1 MYKPHV
7 QAVLDAVDNAC
18 LKQLVA
24 AKVDNTAMNVLNQ
37 LKVDNTAMNVL
48 NQFFEF
54 SLGFE
59 PFYALMPTRLAN
71 FVDTIHSDSKVRDFI
86 YNAADGVV
94 FKLKC
99 LKTDAADGYKELVEM
114 IAYAVMTTR
123 SVSHLSPEAFLSTV
137 DIPTKFRN
145 TENGLSALHAFLH
158 ANPIIIMFYVV
169 SQHITE
175 LKTFNEIYLKGK

>member
-7 QAVLDAVDNAC
+7 QAVLDAVDNIC

-24 AKVDNTAMNVLNQ
+24 AKVDSNSIDVLNE
-37 LKVDNTAMNVL
+37 
-48 NQFFEF
+48 FFGL

-99 LKTDAADGYKELVEM
+99 LKTETTDAYKELVEM
-114 IAYAVMTTR
+114 IAYAAMTTR
-123 SVSHLSPEAFLSTV
+123 SVNHLSPEAFLSTV

-145 TENGLSALHAFLH
+145 TENGLSTLHAFLH

-175 LKTFNEIYLKGK
+175 LKTFNEIYLKDK

>member
-24 AKVDNTAMNVLNQ
+24 A
-37 LKVDNTAMNVL
+37 KVDNTAMNVL

-99 LKTDAADGYKELVEM
+99 LKTDTADGYKELVEM

>member
-7 QAVLDAVDNAC
+7 QAVLDAVDNIC
-18 LKQLVA
+18 LKQLVT
-24 AKVDNTAMNVLNQ
+24 AKVDNTAMNVLNE
-37 LKVDNTAMNVL
+37 
-48 NQFFEF
+48 FFEL

-59 PFYALMPTRLAN
+59 PFYALMPTRLAH
-71 FVDTIHSDSKVRDFI
+71 FVDKIHSDSEIRDFI

-99 LKTDAADGYKELVEM
+99 LKADTPDGYKELIEM
-114 IAYAVMTTR
+114 VAYAITATR
-123 SVSHLSPEAFLSTV
+123 SVNHLSPEAFLSTV

-145 TENGLSALHAFLH
+145 TDNGLSTLHAFLH

-175 LKTFNEIYLKGK
+175 LRTFNEIYLKDK